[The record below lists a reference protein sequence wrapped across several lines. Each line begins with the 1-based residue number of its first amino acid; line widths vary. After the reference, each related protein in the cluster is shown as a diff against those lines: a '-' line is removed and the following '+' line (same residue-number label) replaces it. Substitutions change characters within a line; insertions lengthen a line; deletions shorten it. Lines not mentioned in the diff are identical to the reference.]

1 VASVALEKYSSQ
13 MLAVEQK
20 KLEAEEKEKQ
30 KALAE
35 TGYGRLLPSVSVS
48 QLKHPT
54 TRGSAL
60 NANGLLSDKL
70 LNVYAK
76 CDSISHFHSQRQ
88 SKSRVC
94 RASDDHII
102 IMITVI
108 TCTGILAES
117 TNDTRLT
124 AESSMFRLPA
134 WQC

>member
-1 VASVALEKYSSQ
+1 
-13 MLAVEQK
+13 
-20 KLEAEEKEKQ
+20 
-30 KALAE
+30 
-35 TGYGRLLPSVSVS
+35 VSVS

-54 TRGSAL
+54 TRGSGL
-60 NANGLLSDKL
+60 NANSLLSDKL

-76 CDSISHFHSQRQ
+76 CDSISQCHSQRQ
-88 SKSRVC
+88 FKSRVC

-117 TNDTRLT
+117 INDTRLT
-124 AESSMFRLPA
+124 AESSRFRLPA